1 MTGCFY
7 WLLILVAFIFMM
19 ATMIRWFEQT
29 AEAVDNRWW
38 NKLALLVLFP
48 FGVWFFPSRVAA
60 GRPVPVALH
69 QPVMGMGAAPKERTD
84 SPPPGTPAEF
94 LGMPK
99 IPAKKAR
106 SAPTVDAEKLAK
118 LKEKMRQ
125 QGMLRDD
132 DQGETPS

>member
-7 WLLILVAFIFMM
+7 WFIILAGFILMM

-38 NKLALLVLFP
+38 NKVALLVLAP
-48 FGVWFFPSRVAA
+48 FSVWFFPSRVSA

-69 QPVMGMGAAPKERTD
+69 QPVMGMGAAPKERPDT
-84 SPPPGTPAEF
+84 PPPGTPKEF
-94 LGMPK
+94 IGLPPIPPK
-99 IPAKKAR
+99 KPR
-106 SAPTVDAEKLAK
+106 SAPAIDPDKLAR

-125 QGMLRDD
+125 QGMLKDD
-132 DQGETPS
+132 EEKPPPP